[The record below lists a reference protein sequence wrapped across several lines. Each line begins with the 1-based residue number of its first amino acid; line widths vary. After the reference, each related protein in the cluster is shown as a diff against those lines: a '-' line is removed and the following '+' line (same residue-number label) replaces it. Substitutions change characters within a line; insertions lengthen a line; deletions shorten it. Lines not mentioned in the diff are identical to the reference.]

1 MEWPLAAEE
10 AFGGSLQRESWEM
23 KFGVNWRESG
33 AKGRRRRMILLSS
46 SGKSNLTW
54 LLLQKMAEELQM
66 HLGARRRAMA
76 QLRLARAMVNPSA
89 ACCCTQFL
97 KFTPSSSRCHGNL
110 FSQQEVVKRASHLL
124 SAAGFNRSSLSESG
138 ASPASLVGN
147 HSCKFKFQNIST
159 QFNPSHNC
167 NLHLDCKLYS
177 NWSSSSF

>member
-10 AFGGSLQRESWEM
+10 AFGGSLQRESWEI

-46 SGKSNLTW
+46 GKSNLTC
-54 LLLQKMAEELQM
+54 LLQKMAEELQM

-124 SAAGFNRSSLSESG
+124 SAPGVNRSSLSESG

-147 HSCKFKFQNIST
+147 HSCKFKLPKYLNT
-159 QFNPSHNC
+159 V
-167 NLHLDCKLYS
+167 
-177 NWSSSSF
+177 

>member
-46 SGKSNLTW
+46 GKSNLTC
-54 LLLQKMAEELQM
+54 LLQKMAEELQM

-124 SAAGFNRSSLSESG
+124 SAAGVKRSSLSESD
-138 ASPASLVGN
+138 ASPARLVKN
-147 HSCKFKFQNIST
+147 CFCKYKFPKISI
-159 QFNPSHNC
+159 QFHPSYHTNC
-167 NLHLDCKLYS
+167 NLHLNCKL
-177 NWSSSSF
+177 